1 MAKVGPNEQLKDQI
15 AVSVDVFAEFLKSKV
30 DKKRSS
36 GELRQYAHYIDV
48 DKDGF
53 VSEIDLQT
61 CINNLNSNAFFKN
74 GGEALAQSGF
84 ASQTKFFPSNS
95 SITEERAAE
104 IAAQIRQ
111 AMINQKIAY
120 REAFNRFDANKDG
133 FLSLN
138 EF

>member
-1 MAKVGPNEQLKDQI
+1 M
-15 AVSVDVFAEFLKSKV
+15 KSKV